1 MYIFE
6 REKEENTKDSEQF
19 VNLGIIYDE
28 GKKVVMMGGI
38 GLHSLQKITEKE
50 LEELLNDCDPIDAPP
65 GSYTIQPNKPG
76 RIVWVT
82 GAPGMGKST
91 SAQML
96 GRDHG
101 YVYYEADCFM
111 GLRNPYVPLDVE
123 NPTLASLHQKT
134 LKGPGAKERQE
145 IVKKM
150 MVMWGDIMTGREF
163 DIETMLEFYRHLALD
178 IKREKERIGGDFA
191 VATVLMNRETRD
203 QLRRILGDQLVI
215 VLLTM
220 SMEERR
226 ERILVRHSGDKA
238 TADRMDVRLQF
249 CKHLFI
255 LKNISQHFTRLMKPL
270 EKDEPNCW
278 EVKVTGDM
286 SRTEVVE
293 EILRSIS

>member
-1 MYIFE
+1 M
-6 REKEENTKDSEQF
+6 
-19 VNLGIIYDE
+19 
-28 GKKVVMMGGI
+28 
-38 GLHSLQKITEKE
+38 
-50 LEELLNDCDPIDAPP
+50 
-65 GSYTIQPNKPG
+65 
-76 RIVWVT
+76 
-82 GAPGMGKST
+82 
-91 SAQML
+91 
-96 GRDHG
+96 
-101 YVYYEADCFM
+101 
-111 GLRNPYVPLDVE
+111 
-123 NPTLASLHQKT
+123 ASLHQKI

-163 DIETMLEFYRHLALD
+163 DIETMLEFYKHLALD

-238 TADRMDVRLQF
+238 TADRMD
-249 CKHLFI
+249 
-255 LKNISQHFTRLMKPL
+255 HFTRLMKPL

-286 SRTEVVE
+286 SRAEVVE